1 MDIGPVSIAVE
12 ADKAAFQYYSSGV
25 LDSLSCGQKLD
36 HGVLAVGYGTEDG
49 QGYFLVKNSWGP
61 MWGDQGYLKI
71 SDNE

>member
-1 MDIGPVSIAVE
+1 LDIGPVSIAVE